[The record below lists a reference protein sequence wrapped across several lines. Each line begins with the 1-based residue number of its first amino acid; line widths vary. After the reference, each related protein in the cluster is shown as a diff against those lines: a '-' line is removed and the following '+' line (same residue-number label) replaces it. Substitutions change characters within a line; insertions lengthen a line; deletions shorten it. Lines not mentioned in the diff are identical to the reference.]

1 MLLHLWLVPGT
12 WQYAQ
17 HTLSPPPW
25 YLQDGNEVRWAPA
38 SNAAVMLEVGH
49 PARVWSETLFPLPGS
64 ILGVQS

>member
-49 PARVWSETLFPLPGS
+49 PTRV
-64 ILGVQS
+64 